1 MNKLET
7 HRQICRELSYLYET
21 KNRDYGDSF
30 CITRKKYPNVVA
42 IRLEDKLNR
51 LTTLLRSK
59 EETVKDESV
68 LDTLRDIA
76 NYAIM
81 EIVERVDDDEDEE

>member
-1 MNKLET
+1 
-7 HRQICRELSYLYET
+7 LYET